1 MVKAYVQESRKGYTC
16 HVCRKAIMPFTDYL
30 RVNRN
35 WGSGDSKYTIHI
47 ECRGTWATFPEVEE
61 QNIEGVNFE

>member
-1 MVKAYVQESRKGYTC
+1 
-16 HVCRKAIMPFTDYL
+16 MPFTDYL
-30 RVNRN
+30 RVNRS